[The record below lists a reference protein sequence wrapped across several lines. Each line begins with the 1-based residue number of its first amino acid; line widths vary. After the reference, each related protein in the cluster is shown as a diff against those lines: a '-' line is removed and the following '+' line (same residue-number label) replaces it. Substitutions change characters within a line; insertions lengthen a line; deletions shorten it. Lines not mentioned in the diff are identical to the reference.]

1 MEKGR
6 IEKLELLK
14 ATKFLNLYK
23 ATYKNKFNEDKSWII
38 ASRKDE
44 ATLKA
49 QYFNGKEEKVDAV
62 VLVALHEEEEKLV
75 VIKQFRVPLND
86 YVYELP
92 AGLIDGDEPAKE
104 AASRELKEETGLD
117 LTKIHEDKSCTKAY
131 FSAGMTEESGAL
143 VYCSCTG
150 EVSKEGL
157 EADEDIEPL
166 LITPEEAKALIASD
180 CKIDIKAYLV
190 LQSFAKLGMDI
201 LK

>member
-6 IEKLELLK
+6 IKTLELLK

-23 ATYKNKFNEDKSWII
+23 AAYKNKLGQDKTWII

-44 ATLKA
+44 ATLSG
-49 QYFNGKEEKVDAV
+49 QYFDQKDEKVDAV
-62 VLVALHEEEEKLV
+62 VLVALHEEAEKLV

-92 AGLIDGDEPAKE
+92 AGLVDGEEGTDL
-104 AASRELKEETGLD
+104 AATRELKEETGLD
-117 LTKIHEDKSCTKAY
+117 LVQIYENKSNQKAY

-143 VYCSCTG
+143 VYCTCKGTI
-150 EVSKEGL
+150 SKDGL
-157 EADEDIEPL
+157 EDDEDIEAVLVTKQEAQAL
-166 LITPEEAKALIASD
+166 LESD
-180 CKIDIKAYLV
+180 SKMDIKAFLV

>member
-6 IEKLELLK
+6 IKTLELLK

-23 ATYKNKFNEDKSWII
+23 AAYKNKLGQDKTWII

-44 ATLKA
+44 TTLKG
-49 QYFNGKEEKVDAV
+49 QYFDQQDEKVDAV
-62 VLVALHEEEEKLV
+62 VLVALHEAEEKLV
-75 VIKQFRVPLND
+75 VIRQFRVPLND

-92 AGLIDGDEPAKE
+92 AGLVDGEEGIAI
-104 AASRELKEETGLD
+104 AATRELKEETGLD
-117 LTKIHEDKSCTKAY
+117 LIQICEEKSNQKAY

-143 VYCSCTG
+143 VYCTCKGTL
-150 EVSKEGL
+150 SKDGL
-157 EADEDIEPL
+157 EDDEDIEAL
-166 LITPEEAKALIASD
+166 LVTKEEAQALLESNS
-180 CKIDIKAYLV
+180 KMDIKAFLV

>member
-1 MEKGR
+1 MGKGR
-6 IEKLELLK
+6 IKTLELLR

-23 ATYKNKFNEDKSWII
+23 AAYKNKLGQDKTWII

-44 ATLKA
+44 ATLSG
-49 QYFNGKEEKVDAV
+49 QYFNQKDEKVDAV
-62 VLVALHEEEEKLV
+62 VLVALHEAEEKLV

-92 AGLIDGDEPAKE
+92 AGLIDGEEGIDVAAK
-104 AASRELKEETGLD
+104 RELKEETGLD
-117 LTKIHEDKSCTKAY
+117 LVQIYENKSNQKAY

-143 VYCSCTG
+143 VYCTCTG
-150 EVSKEGL
+150 TISKDGL
-157 EADEDIEPL
+157 EDDEDIEAL
-166 LITPEEAKALIASD
+166 LLTKQEAQALLESD
-180 CKIDIKAYLV
+180 SKMDIKAFLV

>member
-23 ATYKNKFNEDKSWII
+23 ATYKNKFNQDKSWII

-44 ATLKA
+44 TTLSA

-75 VIKQFRVPLND
+75 AIKQFRVPLND

-92 AGLIDGDEPAKE
+92 AGLVDGDEGTHV
-104 AASRELKEETGLD
+104 AATRELKEETGLD
-117 LTKIHEDKSCTKAY
+117 MIKIYENKSSKKAY

-143 VYCSCTG
+143 VYCTCKG

-166 LITPEEAKALIASD
+166 LLTREEAKALAESD
-180 CKIDIKAYLV
+180 CKIDIKAFLV

>member
-6 IEKLELLK
+6 IKALELLK

-23 ATYKNKFNEDKSWII
+23 ATYRNKFDQDKTWII

-44 ATLKA
+44 TTLSG
-49 QYFNGKEEKVDAV
+49 QYFNGEDEKADAV
-62 VLVALHEEEEKLV
+62 VLVALHEKEEKLV

-92 AGLIDGDEPAKE
+92 AGLIDGEE
-104 AASRELKEETGLD
+104 SIQIAAERELKEETGLEMI
-117 LTKIHEDKSCTKAY
+117 KIYEKNTNQKAY

-143 VYCSCTG
+143 VYCTCKGTI
-150 EVSKEGL
+150 SKDGL
-157 EADEDIEPL
+157 EDDEDIEAL
-166 LITPEEAKALIASD
+166 LLTKEEAKKLLESD
-180 CKIDIKAYLV
+180 CKMDIKVFLV